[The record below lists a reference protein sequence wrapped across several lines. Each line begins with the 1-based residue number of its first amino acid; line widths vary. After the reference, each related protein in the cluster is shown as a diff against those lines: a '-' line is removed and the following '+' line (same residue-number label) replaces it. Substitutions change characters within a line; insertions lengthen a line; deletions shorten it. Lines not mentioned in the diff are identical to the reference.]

1 MKSMRPSSNWL
12 LRALPTGELE
22 ALAPRL
28 QYVELVRDTVLVEA
42 LTRVCLPRSGVI
54 SMLVRISEGQTVQVA
69 TIGPDSVFGAV
80 AARRRDIDDVGSG
93 GTARCGLHA

>member
-1 MKSMRPSSNWL
+1 MRPSCNWL
-12 LRALPTGELE
+12 LRALPTAELE

-28 QYVELVRDTVLVEA
+28 QYVELVRDTILVEA
-42 LTRVCLPRSGVI
+42 GSALTHVCLPRSGVI